1 MVVIMTHPVS
11 VRSVKNSGVQ
21 FRFTAAPTQYVSPFP
36 SLRGLLSLTALFIWW
51 VRKHCMDKKKK
62 KNSIKDLHFNLTIR
76 HHCNSSSNS
85 QKLTITPR
93 VKAQHGTRSSPVTVN
108 TKLSSACRPPNRQG
122 CGVNTTK
129 NVCVSVCLLRLIKQY
144 CSMVGGVVVCRLI
157 KCDRHQTSWDQT
169 PNYPATGRPRR
180 DVLPLNSSSCGCFFP
195 LSWLLLI
202 QLFYFI
208 FNLIVY
214 FVPPSLHYPL
224 LYTTFLPA
232 LGVCTW
238 CDQRHACRDHQLH

>member
-1 MVVIMTHPVS
+1 MVSKETLH
-11 VRSVKNSGVQ
+11 GQ
-21 FRFTAAPTQYVSPFP
+21 
-36 SLRGLLSLTALFIWW
+36 
-51 VRKHCMDKKKK
+51 KKKS
-62 KNSIKDLHFNLTIR
+62 SIKDLHFNLTIR

-144 CSMVGGVVVCRLI
+144 CSMVGGEGWSAGWSNVIII
-157 KCDRHQTSWDQT
+157 KLPETRPPTILQRAVQGGTF
-169 PNYPATGRPRR
+169 YPLTL
-180 DVLPLNSSSCGCFFP
+180 LPVGVFFP